1 MSKPSTTAVTV
12 YDETFELPELTKWLS
27 KVADQGYIVI
37 PEWLT
42 KERVSRLRHDLV
54 TEINPI
60 RELMRPDRTTV
71 RAHNLLGKT
80 RCVDDIVNDR
90 RLIALAQ
97 GVLGPMIQV
106 SVVAMFDLLP
116 GAKAQVL
123 HQDDGLWPVPRPH
136 PPFVFNAVIAVE
148 DFTLKNGGTMLVP
161 ESHKW
166 DDRPV
171 AQPPAVEPIQIEM
184 SAGSLVAWNGAVWHG
199 GGENKTRD
207 QTRLALNIN
216 FNLSYLRQQE
226 NQYIGIPREELDK
239 MPERLQRLV
248 GYQGGISVA
257 GAGMVDLRDPLE
269 MLNKVSLGYD
279 VNGPDM
285 PPIRPLKHT

>member
-1 MSKPSTTAVTV
+1 MSKPSTTVVTV

-37 PEWLT
+37 SEWLT
-42 KERVSRLRHDLV
+42 KERASRLRHDLV

-116 GAKAQVL
+116 GAKAQGL

-148 DFTLKNGGTMLVP
+148 DFTLENGGTMLVP
-161 ESHKW
+161 ESHKL
-166 DDRPV
+166 
-171 AQPPAVEPIQIEM
+171 
-184 SAGSLVAWNGAVWHG
+184 SLIH
-199 GGENKTRD
+199 
-207 QTRLALNIN
+207 I
-216 FNLSYLRQQE
+216 
-226 NQYIGIPREELDK
+226 
-239 MPERLQRLV
+239 
-248 GYQGGISVA
+248 
-257 GAGMVDLRDPLE
+257 
-269 MLNKVSLGYD
+269 
-279 VNGPDM
+279 
-285 PPIRPLKHT
+285 